1 LSEQAEVKQIQA
13 FSVSQATKFG
23 YRRRL
28 RRSSKGRPTV
38 GRWRSGTEL
47 RGPKKRKLEG
57 YQSLFGMQDFKV
69 WQAPALDTHV
79 RRQDSEPFSLD
90 LANAVTAQRISI
102 FSLGNRS

>member
-23 YRRRL
+23 YRR
-28 RRSSKGRPTV
+28 
-38 GRWRSGTEL
+38 RSGTEL